1 MKRAVL
7 ILTAALLTSVALCAC
22 SNGGSNTSSEPS
34 NSSVVSQPSAE
45 ESKVSSESSE
55 NTSSTESSLLKDTYT
70 KIQEQVT
77 LPEMVNLDTTKKLD
91 RYYGI
96 QAEDVEDYAGGINN
110 SGVQQDEIVLIK
122 ATSEDAAQRIVDALQ
137 ARYDAKISENENY
150 NPEQAAMIKA
160 CKIEQDGLYVS
171 MIISPDA
178 EKITDIYKTA
188 IQ

>member
-1 MKRAVL
+1 MKRAVIL
-7 ILTAALLTSVALCAC
+7 LTAVLLTSVALCAC
-22 SNGGSNTSSEPS
+22 SGNSNSTSSEPS
-34 NSSVVSQPSAE
+34 GSSVVSQPSDE
-45 ESKVSSESSE
+45 ESKTPSEDSKD
-55 NTSSTESSLLKDTYT
+55 TSAESSLLKDTYA

-122 ATSEDAAQRIVDALQ
+122 ATSDDAAQRIVEALQ
-137 ARYDAKISENENY
+137 TRYDAKISENENY

-160 CKIEQDGLYVS
+160 CKIEQDGLYIS

-178 EKITDIYKTA
+178 EKITEIYKA
-188 IQ
+188 SIQ